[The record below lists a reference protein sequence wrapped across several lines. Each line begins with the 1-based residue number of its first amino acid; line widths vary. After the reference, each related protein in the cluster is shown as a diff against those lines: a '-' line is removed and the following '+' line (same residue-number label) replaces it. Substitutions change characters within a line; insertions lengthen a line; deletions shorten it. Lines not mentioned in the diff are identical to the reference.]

1 MIKYTIHKHRLEGF
15 RWLVFLGLFFGLM
28 GLGSCSENKKTETAS
43 SAPQNPQTSVATPT
57 GNELPQKER
66 EETPS
71 QQPNNE
77 AGENAVMIFPEM
89 EHNFGQVEEG
99 TIVKHSF
106 KFKNTGKVPLLI
118 SNASAS
124 CGCTASDWPKEPVLP
139 GKESE
144 IKVEFNTQ
152 GKPGQQVKTITLT
165 ANTNPST
172 TVLRLS
178 GMVKGTSKM
187 MGPLV
192 NP

>member
-1 MIKYTIHKHRLEGF
+1 MMKYTILGNHRESLSQALF
-15 RWLVFLGLFFGLM
+15 VGLFFGLM
-28 GLGSCSENKKTETAS
+28 GLYSCAENKKAETAS
-43 SAPQNPQTSVATPT
+43 SAPQNPQNTVSAPTSNET
-57 GNELPQKER
+57 GQKEPAQEPAR
-66 EETPS
+66 QISKET
-71 QQPNNE
+71 
-77 AGENAVMIFPEM
+77 GEKAMMAFPEL
-89 EHNFGQVEEG
+89 EYNFGQVEEG
-99 TIVKHSF
+99 AIVKHSF

-118 SNASAS
+118 SDASAS

-165 ANTNPST
+165 ANTEPT
-172 TVLRLS
+172 TTILRLS

-187 MGPLV
+187 MGPLA